1 MTLVRNAI
9 TANFFVFD
17 VGRQQ
22 RIKTRLYIPV
32 NISCKKLPQNI
43 IE

>member
-9 TANFFVFD
+9 TENFFVFD

-22 RIKTRLYIPV
+22 RIKTQLYIPV
-32 NISCKKLPQNI
+32 NISCKNSPKTS
-43 IE
+43 